1 MLIFSLIA
9 LAINC
14 CYGIKYDGSKTSFDG
29 YLSRNQT
36 DSIKGIFILVVF
48 LSHANGYIAR
58 SGYAY
63 NTLGD
68 NLFTLF
74 FSLIGQ
80 LMVVMFLFY
89 SGYGVM
95 ESIKKKGSE
104 YVCKIPRRRVLN
116 TLLNF
121 DVVVFLFLIADLLI
135 GKNVTVTQ
143 FLLSLIAWFSIGNST
158 WFIFVIIL
166 CYISTWIIASLFPT
180 LIDKH
185 RLGGIMMVLLSVIA
199 IVLAFYKPSWWYDTI
214 LAYPAGVVYSEY
226 KEQIEHIVKKRYFLW
241 LFSTTVLLMLL
252 YMTPYG
258 LRGFKTNFVGIAFAL
273 WIVLL
278 TMKINIGNRFLSWCG
293 AQLFPMYIYQRIP
306 MMIMA
311 AIGPIFFLIEMP
323 LLFVVI
329 CFIATLL
336 VTI

>member
-1 MLIFSLIA
+1 
-9 LAINC
+9 
-14 CYGIKYDGSKTSFDG
+14 
-29 YLSRNQT
+29 
-36 DSIKGIFILVVF
+36 
-48 LSHANGYIAR
+48 
-58 SGYAY
+58 
-63 NTLGD
+63 
-68 NLFTLF
+68 
-74 FSLIGQ
+74 
-80 LMVVMFLFY
+80 MVVMFLFY

-121 DVVVFLFLIADLLI
+121 DVAVFLFLIADLLI

-143 FLLSLIAWFSIGNST
+143 FLLSLIAWLSIGNST
-158 WFIFVIIL
+158 WYIFVIIL

-214 LAYPAGVVYSEY
+214 LAYPAGVVCSEY
-226 KEQIEHIVKKRYFLW
+226 KGQIEQIVKKRYFLW
-241 LFSTTVLLMLL
+241 LFSTTVLLILL

-311 AIGPIFFLIEMP
+311 AIGPMYFLNRMPILFLAVSLIFTFLISLSYKYWRISIE
-323 LLFVVI
+323 
-329 CFIATLL
+329 
-336 VTI
+336 